1 MSNPTPSKTIREL
14 DWRCSD
20 GIDVRLL
27 WNSVTDEVVVAVHDT
42 RSDESF
48 EVRVPAAD
56 ALLAFH
62 HPYVYANRPPTGHS
76 IAV

>member
-1 MSNPTPSKTIREL
+1 MRQPIPNKTIREL
-14 DWRCSD
+14 DRRSSD
-20 GIDVRLL
+20 GIDVQLL

-48 EVRVPAAD
+48 EVQVTASD

-62 HPYVYANRPPTGHS
+62 HPYVYANRPTTRHS
-76 IAV
+76 IAA